1 MSHGYW
7 FMQRCF
13 ASCIGY
19 VVSNVLQQ
27 GIGER
32 GRNFIAGVKSNGAT
46 APEGG
51 WGWERFPRGGK
62 RGGKMNISHG
72 GKLTL
77 CAQ

>member
-1 MSHGYW
+1 MSHGYR

-13 ASCIGY
+13 ANCIGY
-19 VVSNVLQQ
+19 VVSNMSQH

-51 WGWERFPRGGK
+51 GGNGFQEAAK
-62 RGGKMNISHG
+62 GAEK
-72 GKLTL
+72 
-77 CAQ
+77 